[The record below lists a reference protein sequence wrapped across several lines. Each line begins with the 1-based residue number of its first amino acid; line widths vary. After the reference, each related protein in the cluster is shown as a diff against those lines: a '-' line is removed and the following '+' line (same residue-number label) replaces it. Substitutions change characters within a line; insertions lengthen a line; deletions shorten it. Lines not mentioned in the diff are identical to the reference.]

1 METPKTPFSMNH
13 RIREGLARL
22 ATATRIDEWNRAK
35 AAGLNP
41 TQLAILTL
49 LEGRGDGGLGVK
61 EIAAHLGVS
70 QPTATDSINALE
82 RKGYIAK
89 RPGESD
95 RRAVR
100 VVPTADGIA
109 VLQAADIGEG
119 LAEQAVSSLDDQEQ
133 EDLLLSLVRMI
144 RHLQQTD
151 AIPVQ
156 RMCVTCRYFAPFA
169 HADAARPHHC
179 HFVDAAFGQRDLR
192 IDCRD
197 HEDADPA
204 SRAAIWDAFQ
214 TG

>member
-1 METPKTPFSMNH
+1 METPKPPFSMNH
-13 RIREGLARL
+13 RIREGLSRI
-22 ATATRIDEWNRAK
+22 ATVLRIDDWNRAK
-35 AAGLNP
+35 AAGINP

-49 LEGRGDGGLGVK
+49 LEGRDSGLGVK

-82 RKGYIAK
+82 RKGCLAK

-100 VVPTADGIA
+100 VVPTAEGDA
-109 VLQAADIGEG
+109 LLRTADIGEG
-119 LAEQAVSSLDDQEQ
+119 LAGQAVGSLDEGEQ

-144 RHLQQTD
+144 RHLQEAD

-169 HADAARPHHC
+169 HKDAARPHHC
-179 HFVDAAFGQRDLR
+179 HFVDAAFGQRELR

-204 SRAAIWDAFQ
+204 TRAATREVFE

>member
-1 METPKTPFSMNH
+1 MKTPKDPFSISS
-13 RIREGLARL
+13 RIREGLSRL
-22 ATATRIDEWNRAK
+22 ATAMRVDDWDRAK

-49 LEGRGDGGLGVK
+49 LEGRGETGLGVK

-82 RKGYIAK
+82 RKGYLAK
-89 RPGESD
+89 RAGETD

-109 VLQAADIGEG
+109 VLQAADAGDG
-119 LAEQAVSSLDDQEQ
+119 LAERAIDCLDDREQ
-133 EDLLLSLVRMI
+133 EDLLLTLIKMI

-156 RMCVTCRYFAPFA
+156 RMCVSCRHFAPFA

-192 IDCRD
+192 LDCRD
-197 HEDADPA
+197 HEEADPA
-204 SRAAIWDAFQ
+204 SRAATREAFHP
-214 TG
+214 G

>member
-13 RIREGLARL
+13 RIREGLSRI
-22 ATATRIDEWNRAK
+22 ATALRVDEWNRAK

-49 LEGRGDGGLGVK
+49 LEGRGDSGLGVK

-89 RPGESD
+89 RPGETD
-95 RRAVR
+95 RRAVS
-100 VVPTADGIA
+100 VMLTAGGA
-109 VLQAADIGEG
+109 AALQTADIGEG
-119 LAEQAVSSLDDQEQ
+119 LAGQAVGALDDGEQ

-144 RHLQQTD
+144 RHLQETD

-156 RMCVTCRYFAPFA
+156 RMCVSCRYFAPFA
-169 HADAARPHHC
+169 HADAAQPHHC
-179 HFVDAAFGQRDLR
+179 HFVDAAFGQRELH

-197 HEDADPA
+197 HEEADPA
-204 SRAAIWDAFQ
+204 SRAATWDAFQ